1 MSSADPPSGV
11 LPSDVILLI
20 LARLPVKSLF
30 RFKTVCRS
38 WYRLTSEKHFIMLYS
53 LTSLHKP
60 IVLLEVME
68 PANPIPSFLSVDR
81 FDAASCFSLNF
92 LEDRV
97 KVRASCNGLLCCSSI
112 PNRGVFYVCNPMTKE
127 FRLLP
132 RTRERP
138 FSRFHP
144 DYEETLV
151 GLSFDTCSWKFNV
164 AVAGFCRPFGRRPY
178 EELVCMV
185 FDSETNS
192 WTRFVSSFY
201 DEFTHM
207 NRNQVVFSNN
217 SLHWLTH
224 SCSYV
229 LVLDLRS
236 NVWRKISLPEE
247 IVAVGFCGRI
257 YLLELEGTVS
267 LIQILGVWLY
277 IWALKDYDREH
288 WVLIDR
294 VHLRCIL
301 GFAASAF
308 PVCLSS
314 DVVFL
319 ATQRKILT
327 YGRKNKVWKEVFSVG
342 DNVAYPLWFSAH
354 PFRSTLFPCDQ
365 DVYPRLLCFVT
376 SLNATS

>member
-1 MSSADPPSGV
+1 MSSADSPDEA
-11 LPSDVILLI
+11 LPSDLILLI

-30 RFKTVCRS
+30 RFKSVCRS
-38 WYRLTSEKHFIMLYS
+38 WFRLTSEKHFIMLYS
-53 LTSLHKP
+53 ATSSDKP
-60 IVLLEVME
+60 VVLLELIE
-68 PANPIPSFLSVDR
+68 AATPISSFLSVDR
-81 FDAASCFSLNF
+81 FNTVSYFSLSF

-112 PNRGVFYVCNPMTKE
+112 PNRGVFYVCNPMTRKY
-127 FRLLP
+127 RLLP

-138 FSRFHP
+138 FTRFHP

-151 GLSFDTCSWKFNV
+151 GLSFDPSSWRFNV
-164 AVAGFCRPFGRRPY
+164 AVAGFCRPFGRRPH

-185 FDSETNS
+185 FDSGTNS
-192 WTRFVSSFY
+192 WTRFVSSLY

-207 NRNQVVFSNN
+207 NRNQVVFCNN

-224 SCSYV
+224 SCSFV
-229 LVLDLRS
+229 LVLDLRG
-236 NVWRKISLPEE
+236 NVWRRISLPEE
-247 IVAVGFCGRI
+247 IVTVEFFGRI
-257 YLLELEGTVS
+257 YLLELEGSVS
-267 LIQILGVWLY
+267 LIQMLGVWMN
-277 IWALKDYDREH
+277 IWALKDYDRER
-288 WVLIDR
+288 WALIER
-294 VHLRCIL
+294 VHLRCIW

-308 PVCLSS
+308 PVCLSN

-327 YGRKNKVWKEVFSVG
+327 YGRDNKVWKEAFSVE

-365 DVYPRLLCFVT
+365 GLQV
-376 SLNATS
+376 